1 MPRATMRVNDQ
12 FAGGELAL
20 VLRDSGVRTGAC
32 AGAGLALTFIAWVF
46 IANGVPALERGA
58 LQRNVVACA
67 VFGLFCLVPVVRFMR
82 QPGRLLVSSLIA
94 WSILTFAYRA
104 LCMHFN
110 ALANRC
116 SAVQIFTLGAIVCM
130 ILATLSWIGTCIWR
144 VRESYMSSNRV
155 SHSNHHL

>member
-1 MPRATMRVNDQ
+1 
-12 FAGGELAL
+12 
-20 VLRDSGVRTGAC
+20 
-32 AGAGLALTFIAWVF
+32 
-46 IANGVPALERGA
+46 
-58 LQRNVVACA
+58 
-67 VFGLFCLVPVVRFMR
+67 MR

>member
-1 MPRATMRVNDQ
+1 MRINDQ

-20 VLRDSGVRTGAC
+20 VLRDSGVRTGAI
-32 AGAGLALTFIAWVF
+32 AGAGLVLTFIAWVF
-46 IANGVPALERGA
+46 IANRVPTFERVA
-58 LQRNVVACA
+58 LQRNIVAAA
-67 VFGLFCLVPVVRFMR
+67 VFGLFCLVPVIRFMW

-94 WSILTFAYRA
+94 WSILTFGYRA
-104 LCMHFN
+104 LCMHFS

-144 VRESYMSSNRV
+144 VRESYMSSHRV